1 MERILVSACLVGQ
14 RVRYNATD
22 ARGAWPNLTALERW
36 QVQGRVVPF
45 CPELAG
51 GFPVPRPPAEIPGGQ
66 GRDVLAG
73 RAQVIEQG
81 GTQVT
86 DFFVRGAQLAL
97 REAQRLGI
105 RVAVLKEGS
114 PSCGVHRLYAGD
126 FSGRMKEG
134 RGVTTELLEQHGIRV
149 FSEAQADKVDAV
161 LARLETSAHHQPDF

>member
-1 MERILVSACLVGQ
+1 M
-14 RVRYNATD
+14 RYNATD
-22 ARGAWPNLTALERW
+22 AKGAWANLTALERW
-36 QVQGRVVPF
+36 QVEGRVVTF

-51 GFPVPRPPAEIPGGQ
+51 GFPVPRPPAEILGGQ
-66 GRDVLAG
+66 GWDVLAG
-73 RAQVIEQG
+73 QAQVIEEN
-81 GTQVT
+81 GTRVT
-86 DFFVRGAQLAL
+86 DYFVRGAQLTL

-149 FSEAQADKVDAV
+149 FSEEQADEADAV
-161 LARLETSAHHQPDF
+161 LAKLEASAHL